1 MITEKGQILISFV
14 QQGQIKLPQA
24 LVLNLKD
31 NWNSVK
37 EIFWIQFRGKAGFK
51 ENLNYQNLNLIM
63 SHSLPACPCQ
73 LLMNF

>member
-1 MITEKGQILISFV
+1 M
-14 QQGQIKLPQA
+14 
-24 LVLNLKD
+24 
-31 NWNSVK
+31 
-37 EIFWIQFRGKAGFK
+37 FWIQFRGKAGFK